1 MRQNLIERINMIKYL
16 YNIIFFCLILMPR
29 SVAAGISTMI
39 SYATISDDFSQGWQN
54 GFNDG
59 DTVEVDT
66 AGVSPLILAAATVN
80 VQAIRLNQS
89 LPFLGND
96 SMNGT
101 KSNVINIGSIY
112 GVGNS
117 VQIIYAGG
125 SMSDAGQVWT
135 LNGNA
140 GEDDNPIQNN
150 YSGIQLIHF
159 IGKSTFNLEAPITL
173 DSEFQIASEELNV
186 TMNINDD
193 ITIVHPSITSIGSNG
208 IFNIAA
214 GKALT
219 LSGSDMNLTSPFN
232 FSDSGILTLS
242 GDNTIFNPSLVS
254 NVNNAVLNIN
264 NDVQTNM
271 PSVLTINTI
280 NIANGKSFTIDA
292 VNGDID
298 LLDNNASINFG
309 DSGAVLVLTNS
320 GTSDRI
326 FTAYNT
332 LAGNVLFSS
341 DGSLVAD
348 NGIAGKV
355 TTATTNTG
363 TLTVVA
369 GNVTGAIG
377 TNGGNILKQVL
388 FNGVSN
394 ITSVDATTLT
404 INNAGADIT
413 ATGVITAAVNYAA
426 VGTLTADNGITG
438 NVDFAGNDGVLQL
451 ADAQTITGNVD
462 STNASA
468 GTLEF
473 LGTGTV
479 TGTIGATNALTALK
493 FSGAGAITIPAAN
506 VTTYEV
512 ANADAVVTASSLLT
526 GNVLFSSDGSLVASK
541 GITGN
546 VDFAGNDGVL
556 QLADAQTITGNVDS
570 STAVAG
576 TLEFLGTGTVTGTIG
591 ATNALTALKF
601 SGAGAIT
608 IPAANVTTYEVAN
621 ADAVVTAS
629 SLLTGNVLFSSDGSL
644 VASKG
649 ITGNV
654 DFAGN
659 DGVLQLADAQTIT
672 GNVDSSTAVA
682 GTLEFLVAGTV
693 TGTIGAT
700 KALTALKFSG
710 AGAITIPAANV
721 ATYEVANA
729 GAVVTA
735 SSLLT
740 GNVLFSS
747 DGSLVAS
754 KGITGNVDFAGND
767 GVLQLAD
774 AQTITGNVDSS
785 TAVAGTLE
793 FLGAGT
799 VTGTIGATKALTALK
814 FSGAGAITIPA
825 ANVATY
831 EVANAGAVVTASSLL
846 TGNVLF
852 SSDGSL
858 VASKGITGNVDFAG
872 NDGVLQ
878 LADAQTITGNVD
890 SSTAVAGTLEF
901 LGAGT
906 VTGTIGATKALT
918 ALKFS
923 GAGAITIPAA
933 NVATYEVANAGAVV
947 TASSLLTGNV
957 LFSSD
962 GSLVASK
969 GITGNV
975 DFAGNDGVLQLA
987 DAQTITG
994 NVDSST
1000 AVAGTLEFL
1009 GAGTVTGTI
1018 GATKALTALKF
1029 SGAGAITIPAANVAT
1044 YEVANAGAVVTAS
1057 SLLTGNVLFSSDGS
1071 LVASKGITG
1080 NVDFAGNDGVLQL
1093 ADAQTI
1099 TGNVDSSTAVAG
1111 TLEFLGAGTVTG
1123 TIGAT
1128 KALTALKF
1136 SGAGAITI
1144 PAANVTTYEVAN
1156 AGAVVTASSLLT
1168 GNVLFSSDGSLVASK
1183 GITGNVDFAGNDG
1196 VLQLAD
1202 AQTITGNVDS
1212 STAVAGTLEFL
1223 GAGTVTGT
1231 IGATKALTALKFS
1244 GAGAITIP
1252 AANVATYEV
1261 ANAGAV
1267 VTASGLLT
1275 GNVLFSSDGSLVA
1288 SKGITGNVDFV
1299 GNDGVLQLADAQ
1311 TITGNVD
1318 SSTAVAGTLEFLG
1331 AGTVTGTIG
1340 ATKAL
1345 TALKFSGAG
1354 AITIPAASATTY
1366 EVANAGAVVTASG
1379 LLTGDVLFS
1388 SDGSLVAD
1396 KGVDGSI
1403 TTATDNTGT
1412 IKIGS
1417 GDVGVI
1423 GASDKKLKQVN
1434 LNQATAASI
1443 GKLYAANVSIG
1454 GLGPITATDLI
1465 TAAVSFS
1472 SDGTLIASN
1481 GITGDIDFAGNAASL
1496 IFNGNSGDN
1505 WYTLGG
1511 TISNASSALLEV
1523 DAKLRVT
1530 DKGIGE
1536 IKTINIGEN
1545 GILSIESNEANL
1557 SLIST
1562 ANGSIN
1568 FTDNNAQLILSAPQ
1582 DQTINF
1588 VSSIAGSNNGGGE
1601 ILLDGNGYNLTI
1613 TLSNN
1618 ASLGT
1623 DAHKL
1628 GAIDISG
1635 NVIFEASVDANVLNL
1650 NINDGAY
1657 LTDYSAASASID
1669 SINIGNS
1676 EGAGQ
1681 YILDARDEDF
1691 SMNADNIIY
1700 RNEDSV
1706 LALVNTSEDED
1717 RTITLDTSIVPSQD
1731 KYGVLTLY
1739 SKGDKKLT
1747 IDNNGDETVTI
1758 GTAEHRLKQLT
1769 LSSDGDAEFDIRPEI
1784 QVESIGLD
1792 LSKIDLGVVDANII
1806 FHNSTQYNA
1815 NGDIN
1820 GSIDFQ
1826 GNDGIINV
1834 ADNVNISGSIS
1845 STDAASGTL
1854 NFLGSSTIGE
1864 VVSNISTMKAGAG
1877 YVTFLASGDYSIE
1890 ELQGS
1895 GSGIITFPSSVNFTG
1910 GINITGGDPLNLS
1923 FAGSTNID
1931 GNIGSTSSPVGDISS
1946 SNNIKFNGDIN
1957 SSGDISTSGETLF
1970 AGNVT
1975 CNNIIANKTSSN
1987 TLSFITL
1994 TSAFTASSSS
2004 NTINFDQD
2012 NAVTQFQGAVNT
2024 TGNIEV
2030 NGSTYFADTVNSQ
2043 GNVVIN
2049 GNTKF
2054 NKTLSSSNN
2063 IAISSGSN
2071 VIFNGDVSA
2080 SSINIDNANIEVVD
2094 NISMQGNI
2102 SANNSTIILDTNT
2115 LTLSGTSSFS
2125 NQLMISSSY
2134 DESSLSG
2141 GNIIL
2146 ESGST
2151 LDLSN
2156 VSELTIKLAFINS
2169 DISKINDDT
2178 KYNIILAEDGSNIIL
2193 LSDPENQIVLDSSGE
2208 QNKFVRWTLDARS
2221 LTLYA
2226 SDDSN
2231 NVIDNDYVFDSEQD
2245 NIFMQELKNALPG
2258 SLAQEF
2264 KNNIGLL
2271 SKEQVEEML
2280 SKILDHPKER
2290 NSEIICVALQ
2300 QTLTDTHK
2308 VAMNAIH
2315 NRLLNT
2321 SPTVVAAGDD
2331 DINKYGVWARSSI
2344 NHSKDKVSGSKSEYF
2359 SSYKTRGHSN
2369 TIGFD
2374 GLISDNLLLGIA
2386 YTNAYTNIRPQDQNI
2401 GNVDKVRTNM
2411 FSLYSAYNIP
2421 NYDWYVDGTISY
2433 AESSIRSGKIRHLAV
2448 ARNILGSE
2456 VASSKYKSYLYSGS
2470 VSLGYNYNL
2479 NNNIYVTPSLG
2490 AIGSLIRD
2498 KGYAESGTSFQNL
2511 TVHKK
2516 NYNKLS
2522 GVAGL
2527 RTYQDIYLA
2536 SVDNVIITPEVY
2548 GFINYAVKNKTP
2560 AIDARL
2566 PGIDEPLPTINYRS
2580 NRVDYNLGLGIT
2592 VKHKMMEYGIN
2603 YDANLAKKYQG
2614 HSGSLKVRVNL

>member
-1 MRQNLIERINMIKYL
+1 MIKYI
-16 YNIIFFCLILMPR
+16 YNIISLFLILMPR
-29 SVAAGISTMI
+29 SVVAGISTMI

-54 GFNDG
+54 NSFNDG

-66 AGVSPLILAAATVN
+66 TSITSLILVATTVN

-89 LPFLGND
+89 LSFLGND
-96 SMNGT
+96 SMSGT

-112 GVGNS
+112 GAGNS

-125 SMSDAGQVWT
+125 LMSDAGQVWT

-140 GEDDNPIQNN
+140 GEDDNPTQNN

-186 TMNINDD
+186 TMNINND
-193 ITIVHPSITSIGSNG
+193 ITIVDPSITNIGSNG

-242 GDNTIFNPSLVS
+242 GDNTIFNSSSVS

-264 NDVQTNM
+264 NNVQTNM

-280 NIANGKSFTIDA
+280 NIADGKSFTIDA

-309 DSGAVLVLTNS
+309 GSGAVLVLTNS

-341 DGSLVAD
+341 DGTL
-348 NGIAGKV
+348 IA
-355 TTATTNTG
+355 
-363 TLTVVA
+363 
-369 GNVTGAIG
+369 
-377 TNGGNILKQVL
+377 
-388 FNGVSN
+388 S
-394 ITSVDATTLT
+394 
-404 INNAGADIT
+404 
-413 ATGVITAAVNYAA
+413 
-426 VGTLTADNGITG
+426 NGITG
-438 NVDFAGNDGVLQL
+438 D
-451 ADAQTITGNVD
+451 
-462 STNASA
+462 
-468 GTLEF
+468 
-473 LGTGTV
+473 
-479 TGTIGATNALTALK
+479 
-493 FSGAGAITIPAAN
+493 
-506 VTTYEV
+506 
-512 ANADAVVTASSLLT
+512 
-526 GNVLFSSDGSLVASK
+526 
-541 GITGN
+541 
-546 VDFAGNDGVL
+546 
-556 QLADAQTITGNVDS
+556 
-570 STAVAG
+570 
-576 TLEFLGTGTVTGTIG
+576 
-591 ATNALTALKF
+591 
-601 SGAGAIT
+601 
-608 IPAANVTTYEVAN
+608 
-621 ADAVVTAS
+621 
-629 SLLTGNVLFSSDGSL
+629 
-644 VASKG
+644 
-649 ITGNV
+649 
-654 DFAGN
+654 
-659 DGVLQLADAQTIT
+659 
-672 GNVDSSTAVA
+672 
-682 GTLEFLVAGTV
+682 
-693 TGTIGAT
+693 
-700 KALTALKFSG
+700 
-710 AGAITIPAANV
+710 
-721 ATYEVANA
+721 
-729 GAVVTA
+729 
-735 SSLLT
+735 
-740 GNVLFSS
+740 
-747 DGSLVAS
+747 
-754 KGITGNVDFAGND
+754 VDFAGND

-831 EVANAGAVVTASSLL
+831 EVANAGAVVTAS
-846 TGNVLF
+846 
-852 SSDGSL
+852 D
-858 VASKGITGNVDFAG
+858 
-872 NDGVLQ
+872 
-878 LADAQTITGNVD
+878 
-890 SSTAVAGTLEF
+890 
-901 LGAGT
+901 
-906 VTGTIGATKALT
+906 
-918 ALKFS
+918 
-923 GAGAITIPAA
+923 
-933 NVATYEVANAGAVV
+933 
-947 TASSLLTGNV
+947 
-957 LFSSD
+957 
-962 GSLVASK
+962 
-969 GITGNV
+969 
-975 DFAGNDGVLQLA
+975 
-987 DAQTITG
+987 
-994 NVDSST
+994 
-1000 AVAGTLEFL
+1000 
-1009 GAGTVTGTI
+1009 
-1018 GATKALTALKF
+1018 
-1029 SGAGAITIPAANVAT
+1029 
-1044 YEVANAGAVVTAS
+1044 
-1057 SLLTGNVLFSSDGS
+1057 
-1071 LVASKGITG
+1071 
-1080 NVDFAGNDGVLQL
+1080 
-1093 ADAQTI
+1093 
-1099 TGNVDSSTAVAG
+1099 
-1111 TLEFLGAGTVTG
+1111 
-1123 TIGAT
+1123 
-1128 KALTALKF
+1128 
-1136 SGAGAITI
+1136 
-1144 PAANVTTYEVAN
+1144 
-1156 AGAVVTASSLLT
+1156 
-1168 GNVLFSSDGSLVASK
+1168 
-1183 GITGNVDFAGNDG
+1183 
-1196 VLQLAD
+1196 
-1202 AQTITGNVDS
+1202 
-1212 STAVAGTLEFL
+1212 
-1223 GAGTVTGT
+1223 
-1231 IGATKALTALKFS
+1231 
-1244 GAGAITIP
+1244 
-1252 AANVATYEV
+1252 
-1261 ANAGAV
+1261 
-1267 VTASGLLT
+1267 
-1275 GNVLFSSDGSLVA
+1275 
-1288 SKGITGNVDFV
+1288 
-1299 GNDGVLQLADAQ
+1299 
-1311 TITGNVD
+1311 
-1318 SSTAVAGTLEFLG
+1318 
-1331 AGTVTGTIG
+1331 
-1340 ATKAL
+1340 
-1345 TALKFSGAG
+1345 
-1354 AITIPAASATTY
+1354 
-1366 EVANAGAVVTASG
+1366 

-1388 SDGSLVAD
+1388 SDGSLV
-1396 KGVDGSI
+1396 
-1403 TTATDNTGT
+1403 
-1412 IKIGS
+1412 
-1417 GDVGVI
+1417 
-1423 GASDKKLKQVN
+1423 
-1434 LNQATAASI
+1434 
-1443 GKLYAANVSIG
+1443 
-1454 GLGPITATDLI
+1454 
-1465 TAAVSFS
+1465 
-1472 SDGTLIASN
+1472 ASN

-1530 DKGIGE
+1530 NKGIGE

-1731 KYGVLTLY
+1731 KYGILTLY

-1820 GSIDFQ
+1820 GNVDFA
-1826 GNDGIINV
+1826 GNDGVINV

-1845 STDAASGTL
+1845 SADAASGTL
-1854 NFLGSSTIGE
+1854 NFLGSSTIGG
-1864 VVSNISTMKAGAG
+1864 VVSNISIMKAGAG
-1877 YVTFLASGDYSIE
+1877 DVTFLASGDYSIE

-1895 GSGIITFPSSVNFTG
+1895 GSGIVTFPSSVNFTG
-1910 GINITGGDPLNLS
+1910 GINITGGDPLNFS
-1923 FAGSTNID
+1923 FADSTNIT
-1931 GNIGSTSSPVGDISS
+1931 GNIGSSSSPVGNISS
-1946 SNNIKFNGDIN
+1946 GNNIEFNGDIN

-1970 AGNVT
+1970 AGSVT

-1987 TLSFITL
+1987 TLSLITL

-2012 NAVTQFQGAVNT
+2012 NAVTQFQGTVNT

-2030 NGSTYFADTVNSQ
+2030 NGSTYFADMVNSQ

-2049 GNTKF
+2049 GDTKF

-2063 IAISSGSN
+2063 ITISSGSN
-2071 VIFNGDVSA
+2071 VIFNGDVSS

-2115 LTLSGTSSFS
+2115 LTLSGINTLSD
-2125 NQLMISSSY
+2125 QITISSTY

-2178 KYNIILAEDGSNIIL
+2178 EYNIILAEDGSNIIL

-2208 QNKFVRWTLDARS
+2208 QNKFVRWTLDART

-2231 NVIDNDYVFDSEQD
+2231 NVIDNDYVFDSEQE
-2245 NIFMQELKNALPG
+2245 NIFMQELKNALPA

-2271 SKEQVEEML
+2271 SKEQVEGML
-2280 SKILDHPKER
+2280 SRILDHPKER
-2290 NSEIICVALQ
+2290 NSEIIRVALQ

-2308 VAMNAIH
+2308 AAMNAIH

-2321 SPTVVAAGDD
+2321 SLTVVAAGDE
-2331 DINKYGVWARSSI
+2331 DISKYGVWARSSVS
-2344 NHSKDKVSGSKSEYF
+2344 HSKDKVSGKKSEYF

-2374 GLISDNLLLGIA
+2374 GSICDNLLIGVA
-2386 YTNAYTNIRPQDQNI
+2386 YTNAYTDIRAQNQNI
-2401 GNVDKVRTNM
+2401 GNTDKVRTNM

-2421 NYDWYVDGTISY
+2421 NYDWYLDGTLSY

-2560 AIDARL
+2560 TIDARL

-2580 NRVDYNLGLGIT
+2580 NRVDYNLGLGVT